1 MLGSVRLVSLLPSA
15 TEIVYAL
22 GLGDDLAGV
31 TFECD
36 EPPAART
43 DKAIVVGG
51 RDTSGMTP
59 GDIDRY
65 VRAQLAAG
73 QDLYTLHARALAG
86 LAPDLILTQ
95 DLCRVCALPS
105 GHVNDAL
112 TYLGCRAEVL
122 TLDPHSLDDV
132 LDSILVVGRR
142 AGVADRAERLVGEL
156 RARLARVAASVAGAS
171 GSRRGRGR
179 AKAAV
184 VEWVDPP
191 FSAGHWV
198 PDLVAAA
205 GGEAVAARPGAAS
218 VQTSWADIAAAGPDL
233 VVVAPCGFHLAG
245 AVEQARSVVGALAAE
260 GLPDVPVWAID
271 ADGIVVRPGPRLVNG
286 VEAVAAIL
294 YPQAVPAP
302 PPGTIQRVR

>member
-1 MLGSVRLVSLLPSA
+1 MRLVSLLPSA

-22 GLGDDLAGV
+22 GLGDELAGV

-36 EPPAART
+36 EPPTART
-43 DKAIVVGG
+43 EKTIVVGG
-51 RDTSGMTP
+51 LATSGMSP
-59 GDIDRY
+59 GDIARY
-65 VRAQLAAG
+65 VRTQLASG
-73 QDLYTLHARALAG
+73 EDLYTLHARALAE

-105 GHVNDAL
+105 GQVSDAL
-112 TYLGCRAEVL
+112 NYLGCQADVL

-156 RARLARVAASVAGAS
+156 RARLARVTASVAGAS
-171 GSRRGRGR
+171 VADSTSAGEGRP
-179 AKAAV
+179 KVAV

-198 PDLVAAA
+198 PDLVTAA
-205 GGEAVAARPGAAS
+205 GGEPVAARPGAPS
-218 VQTSWADIAAAGPDL
+218 VQTSWADIAAAGPEL

-245 AVEQARSVVGALAAE
+245 AVEQARLVAEALAAE
-260 GLPDVPVWAID
+260 GLTDVPVWAID

-286 VEAVAAIL
+286 VEALAAIL
-294 YPQAVPAP
+294 HPQAVPAASA
-302 PPGTIQRVR
+302 GAVQRVR